1 MQKIAHMNLKRQQY
15 KNVNSEDVL
24 NMVDAGRD
32 FSTPYFVDK
41 FSDTLKYTFGNTMF
55 YGQWL

>member
-24 NMVDAGRD
+24 NIVDAGRD

-41 FSDTLKYTFGNTMF
+41 FSDTLKYTLGNTMF
-55 YGQWL
+55 YGQ